1 MKKQFKLSLLAFTV
15 LGALST
21 SSFAQNSE
29 AVNPNQTINIGQANA
44 FEKEVTP
51 LLREISLKK
60 SLLELRKVERELEKL
75 DEEALKA
82 QVDRETLLNQNNDK
96 TSGAFASG
104 PMGGM
109 PLSGTPTSINGF
121 GQGINSGVPTM
132 PIVLGS
138 NGSQGGMSMPLEANP
153 NTIKIL
159 MIYGFSDNL
168 YAKVA
173 AGNQGGFVVKE
184 GDILPDGRLVKKVTA
199 NYMEVQADNSGK
211 KTKAKPKTERI
222 FVSYTPAPER
232 TMSSNLTPTSGSRVT
247 PPDITRQIPPQMPVP
262 SLTPLR

>member
-1 MKKQFKLSLLAFTV
+1 MKKQFKLSILAFTV

-21 SSFAQNSE
+21 SSFAQNAE
-29 AVNPNQTINIGQANA
+29 AVNPNQTINMGQANP

-82 QVDRETLLNQNNDK
+82 QVERENLLNGGDK
-96 TSGAFASG
+96 PNGNAAYAAG
-104 PMGGM
+104 PMGGI
-109 PLSGTPTSINGF
+109 PLTSTPTPIGGF
-121 GQGINSGVPTM
+121 GQGINAGVPSM
-132 PIVLGS
+132 PSVLG
-138 NGSQGGMSMPLEANP
+138 QGGPSLGVATPEVNANA
-153 NTIKIL
+153 IKIL
-159 MIYGFSDNL
+159 MIYGFSENL

-173 AGNQGGFVVKE
+173 AGNQGGFVVTE
-184 GDILPDGRLVKKVTA
+184 GDVLPDGRLVKKITP
-199 NYMEVQADNSGK
+199 NFIEVQADTNKKSKGK
-211 KTKAKPKTERI
+211 GKTERI

-232 TMSSNLTPTSGSRVT
+232 VSPALTAPNGSRVT

-262 SLTPLR
+262 ILTPVR